1 VKIGDATRHTLYIA
15 NDNDFLSSFKG
26 VDNPNK
32 FFVFAFDDSDLP
44 GYQAQPVREQDF
56 LECGF
61 DLDFDF

>member
-1 VKIGDATRHTLYIA
+1 MKIGDATRHTLYIA